1 MKLQLVH
8 GGHQAG
14 QVDDN
19 EPTLAQ
25 FARELG
31 IDPGKPIDT
40 AACRMHSWS
49 LASTSGSNI
58 LRVGEVIYSWD
69 SRPRRQQNGALI
81 GRVYA
86 QRRGESPRDIGGY
99 KIEPDGRVSRAPA
112 ELAGVLPGAE
122 NAAHDPQPDAGE
134 ETP

>member
-8 GGHQAG
+8 GAKGADL
-14 QVDDN
+14 VDD

-25 FARELG
+25 FARDLG
-31 IDPGKPIDT
+31 IDPSTPIDT
-40 AACRMHSWS
+40 AACRMHIWS
-49 LASTSGSNI
+49 LAATSGANV
-58 LRVGEVIYSWD
+58 LRAGDVLYSWD

-99 KIEPDGRVSRAPA
+99 KIEPDGRVSRCPA

-122 NAAHDPQPDAGE
+122 NATHDPQPNAGE